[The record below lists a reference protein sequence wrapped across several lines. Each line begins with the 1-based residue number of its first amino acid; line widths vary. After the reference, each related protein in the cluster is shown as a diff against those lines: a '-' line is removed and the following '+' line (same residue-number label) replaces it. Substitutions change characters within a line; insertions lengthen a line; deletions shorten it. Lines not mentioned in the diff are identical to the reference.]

1 MARCTIID
9 DDAELTEHTAAILT
23 REGHTVTTLSTTE
36 GAVDALMRDKPD
48 ILILD
53 VMFPDNPMG
62 GFQLARDIRR
72 NRAIR
77 NLPIILLSDINRELS
92 LDFSADD
99 IDPSWIPVQDFVPKP
114 VNAKRLL
121 DVVRKML
128 PRA

>member
-1 MARCTIID
+1 
-9 DDAELTEHTAAILT
+9 
-23 REGHTVTTLSTTE
+23 
-36 GAVDALMRDKPD
+36 
-48 ILILD
+48 
-53 VMFPDNPMG
+53 MFPDNPMG